1 MSHVFL
7 IGGGR
12 DPDGSH
18 ATNAAF
24 ARAVLATGREDVALI
39 VLDEGEETN
48 AGERAA
54 ALSLVGLTPEV
65 HVVSPGSP
73 PKGLGD
79 VAAVYVTGGLTP
91 GYQEALC
98 PDPSWLPED
107 AIYGGFSAG
116 AAIAS
121 EVALVGGYV
130 MDGLQVCNEDNGE
143 DLVEVDIRPGLAL
156 IEPIVDV
163 HCAQWGNLG
172 RLGEVVRAG
181 DGRAGWGLDEHTTLE
196 LRDGVPIAVHGEG
209 AAWLVERA
217 DDDTVTVRPH
227 RRGAL

>member
-39 VLDEGEETN
+39 VLDEGEDTN
-48 AGERAA
+48 AEERAD
-54 ALSLVGLTPEV
+54 ALARVGLTPEV

-73 PKGLGD
+73 PKGLAE
-79 VAAVYVTGGLTP
+79 VAAVYVSGGLTP

-121 EVALVGGYV
+121 EVALVGGYL
-130 MDGLQVCNEDNGE
+130 MDGVPVCNEDNGE
-143 DLVEVDIRPGLAL
+143 ELVEVDIRAGLAL

-163 HCAQWGNLG
+163 HCAQWGNLS
-172 RLGEVVRAG
+172 RLAEVVRAG

-196 LRDGVPIAVHGEG
+196 LRDGTPVAVHGEG
-209 AAWLVERA
+209 SAWLVERVG
-217 DDDTVTVRPH
+217 DDAVTVRPH
-227 RRGAL
+227 RSGTL